1 MQENFGQS
9 TRELEIVSILV
20 TGYTYEETAELLGL
34 TQEVGGG
41 LSRFLGNIFK
51 KLGVSTI
58 EELARFA
65 AEYKRLSEGKDE
77 DNPNT

>member
-41 LSRFLGNIFK
+41 LSRSLGNIFK